1 MHAKYVRQIGYKGKI
16 NTWKWLRKID
26 LKECTE
32 ASICIAQEKALRTNY
47 VKFHIDRL
55 LNHPYVECVE

>member
-1 MHAKYVRQIGYKGKI
+1 MHGKYVRQIGYKGKI

-32 ASICIAQEKALRTNY
+32 ASICIVL
-47 VKFHIDRL
+47 I
-55 LNHPYVECVE
+55 